1 MRHLCFLIGMMLGET
16 CLFAW
21 NAFTIHESPYSPVN
35 IYYDT
40 ELLDS
45 HILLSLYKSAEYG
58 DEEEMQEW
66 IADGLPICG
75 PFLTV
80 FCEADNNTFCVTI
93 GTGNETII
101 GYIKRGTV
109 SVLTRTNGDSFSL
122 FNAPYC
128 RDKVVYTSE
137 ESLYVQILGKKG
149 DWFYV
154 RLIGAEDDNIRGWLP
169 PEMQCPNYLATCE

>member
-1 MRHLCFLIGMMLGET
+1 MRHLCFLIAMMLGKT

-40 ELLDS
+40 ELLDR

-80 FCEADNNTFCVTI
+80 VCEADNNTFCVTI

-101 GYIKRGTV
+101 GYIKSGLV
-109 SVLTRTNGDSFSL
+109 SVLTRPNGDSFSL

-128 RDKVVYTSE
+128 RDKVVHTSE

-154 RLIGAEDDNIRGWLP
+154 RLIGAEDHNIRGWLP
-169 PEMQCPNYLATCE
+169 PEMQCPNYLAICE